1 MQKPLQLTKE
11 EKLCFMRA
19 LYSIFYRDRG
29 INTSER
35 SVLDL
40 LNRCFDISTNDYQH
54 YVHVNVA
61 DIAKEINAIS
71 DVRVRIY
78 FMRIIHDVYLEETE
92 GLQGLRQKFFVEI
105 QERLDV
111 PTKYYRKGLKEMYG
125 FLQANIDLK
134 GL

>member
-1 MQKPLQLTKE
+1 MQKPLQLTEKE
-11 EKLCFMRA
+11 QLRFMRA
-19 LYSIFYRDRG
+19 LYSVFYRDKQ
-29 INTSER
+29 INSTER
-35 SVLDL
+35 PVLNL
-40 LNRCFDISTNDYQH
+40 LNRCFNMSTSDYQH

-61 DIAKEINAIS
+61 DIAKEINAIQ

-92 GLQGLRQKFFVEI
+92 GLRGQSQKFFVEI
-105 QERLDV
+105 QEFLIV
-111 PTKYYRKGLKEMYG
+111 PTIDYTNGLKEMYG